1 MNDDEKSRPGSLT
14 SKQMVI
20 TFAIIEASVLIP
32 LMLYMIWN
40 R

>member
-1 MNDDEKSRPGSLT
+1 MNDDEESRPGSLT

-20 TFAIIEASVLIP
+20 AFAIIEASVLIP

-40 R
+40 